1 MFSRV
6 KFPTV
11 KLVSVSEAKY
21 TVLDTDV
28 MLVVTAGENKILI
41 PNATGSQRWLC
52 INNQSVASAE
62 VVVQNASGHIINAS
76 ESIALA
82 QYESVQLVDIAA
94 SLWTKI

>member
-11 KLVSVSEAKY
+11 KLVSVSEAEY

-28 MLVVTAGENKILI
+28 MLVVTAGENEILI

-52 INNQSVASAE
+52 VNNRSPASSVR
-62 VVVQNASGHIINAS
+62 VYNVSGHTINAS
-76 ESIALA
+76 ETINLA
-82 QYESVQLVDIAA
+82 QYESVQLVDISA